1 MPSLALSSW
10 KGLREGRTV
19 LSVSVLWRYKYELM
33 DIFWG
38 CWGAARTLHTAHY
51 TGQQALSRIF
61 APHSASF
68 ASDQWIWPTT
78 RMQLNP
84 EFWKLSYS
92 PAWLLNVNCANSKS
106 GPTYLITTTKLI
118 NTNVCNCSTK
128 QSFPTHCPFLYLYP
142 RYKGFDHSHITPLK
156 NDDHLRSLI
165 QPTGGISSEVVAATI
180 ALLVID
186 CNWLESSI

>member
-1 MPSLALSSW
+1 MERAQGGADCLECERFVTVQIWIYGYFLRLLRCSLHTAHCT
-10 KGLREGRTV
+10 LR
-19 LSVSVLWRYKYELM
+19 
-33 DIFWG
+33 
-38 CWGAARTLHTAHY
+38 TAHY

-92 PAWLLNVNCANSKS
+92 PAWQLNVNCANSKS
-106 GPTYLITTTKLI
+106 GPTYLITTTKPI
-118 NTNVCNCSTK
+118 NTNVCNCSTR
-128 QSFPTHCPFLYLYP
+128 QSFPTHCPSWYLYP
-142 RYKGFDHSHITPLK
+142 KYKGFDHSHITPLK

-165 QPTGGISSEVVAATI
+165 QPTGGISSEVGAATI